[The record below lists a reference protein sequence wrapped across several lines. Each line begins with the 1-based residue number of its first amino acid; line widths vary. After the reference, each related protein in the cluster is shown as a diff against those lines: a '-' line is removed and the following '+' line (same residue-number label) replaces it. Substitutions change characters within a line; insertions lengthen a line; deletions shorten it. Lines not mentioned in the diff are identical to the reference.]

1 MPGRGRWLVVIAVV
15 MVLTGVVAAEA
26 SATAWKVAGK
36 EFTGTETEAVVKT
49 TEAPLLNIPS
59 LSFPVQCASAG
70 LEKGAI
76 KGPAGGSA
84 TSLVLINCVPPL
96 PSHCQIRSSAGTGV
110 VGRIESFPLNYK
122 LQTIGGSVYKILTP
136 VTGTGF
142 FSFVIEG
149 KLGEFCAIAGKE
161 LYTGSTAFKM
171 GSAEALELSGEDSE
185 AVAKAS
191 GAGLHA
197 GGEPEG
203 PTAYLTTKLAFNLTG
218 ANKGQKWGVI
228 P

>member
-1 MPGRGRWLVVIAVV
+1 MSGRGSWLAVV
-15 MVLTGVVAAEA
+15 VLVMFAAVVVTAEA
-26 SATAWKVAGK
+26 SAAAWKVAGK
-36 EFTGTETEAVVKT
+36 EFTGTETEAVTKT
-49 TEAPLLNIPS
+49 VEGPLLDIPS
-59 LSFPVQCASAG
+59 LSFPVHCESAG

-96 PSHCQIRSSAGTGV
+96 PAQCQIRSSAGTGV
-110 VGRIESFPLNYK
+110 VGRIESLPLSYK

-136 VTGTGF
+136 VSGTGF

-149 KLGEFCAIAGKE
+149 RMGEFCAIAGKE
-161 LYTGSTAFKM
+161 AYAGSTAFKM
-171 GSAEALELSGEDSE
+171 GSTEALELSGEDSE
-185 AVAKAS
+185 AVAKAT

-197 GGEPEG
+197 GATEG
-203 PTAYLTTKLAFNLTG
+203 PPAYLTTKLNFNLTG